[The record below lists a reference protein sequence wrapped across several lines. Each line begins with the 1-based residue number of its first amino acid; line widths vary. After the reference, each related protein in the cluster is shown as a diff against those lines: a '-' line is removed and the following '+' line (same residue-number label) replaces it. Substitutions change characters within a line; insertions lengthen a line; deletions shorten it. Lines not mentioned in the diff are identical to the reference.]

1 MTKKTALIVFLIF
14 SLLYLGLVLIE
25 FETITWWLKPFIIP
39 LLSISVFLSGKLEF
53 KPLLISALFFSWIGD
68 VVLLFANQGE
78 LYFIVGLVAFLIS
91 HVFYI
96 VLFNKQTVT
105 KSISNKI
112 SFGAGIG
119 LILLYFFGMITT
131 LGPKLGPLTVPVVV
145 YAVVISSM
153 LYFALKGSYQ
163 WNAIPY
169 QSVLVGAL
177 FFIASDS
184 ILAFNKF
191 YQPIPSASFTTPCS
205 TPSST
210 RSKTPKAPSPS
221 RTAASAWPR

>member
-1 MTKKTALIVFLIF
+1 MKNKIALYVYLGFSLIYLTITALNLEENARV
-14 SLLYLGLVLIE
+14 
-25 FETITWWLKPFIIP
+25 LKPF
-39 LLSISVFLSGKLEF
+39 LLPI
-53 KPLLISALFFSWIGD
+53 LLIAVYISNRFSSKKILLTALTFSWIGD
-68 VVLLFANQGE
+68 IVLLFANQGE

-191 YQPIPSASFTTPCS
+191 YQPIPYASFLIMITYL
-205 TPSST
+205 
-210 RSKTPKAPSPS
+210 
-221 RTAASAWPR
+221 AAQYGIVCGILNLNQKK

>member
-1 MTKKTALIVFLIF
+1 MKNKIALYVYLGFSLIYLTITALNLEEMAR
-14 SLLYLGLVLIE
+14 L
-25 FETITWWLKPFIIP
+25 LKPF
-39 LLSISVFLSGKLEF
+39 LLPI
-53 KPLLISALFFSWIGD
+53 LLIAVYLSNTFSSKKILLTALTFSWIGD
-68 VVLLFANQGE
+68 IVLLFANKGE

-96 VLFNKQTVT
+96 VLFNQQAVT
-105 KSISNKI
+105 TSISNKI

-131 LGPKLGPLTVPVVV
+131 LGPKLGPLTVPVIV
-145 YAVVISSM
+145 YAIVISSM

-191 YQPIPSASFTTPCS
+191 YQPIPYASFLIMITYLGAQYGIVWGILNLNQ
-205 TPSST
+205 
-210 RSKTPKAPSPS
+210 KK
-221 RTAASAWPR
+221 

>member
-1 MTKKTALIVFLIF
+1 MKNKIALYVYLGFSLIYLTITALKLEEIARL
-14 SLLYLGLVLIE
+14 
-25 FETITWWLKPFIIP
+25 LKPF
-39 LLSISVFLSGKLEF
+39 LLPI
-53 KPLLISALFFSWIGD
+53 LLIAVYFSNRFSSKKILLTALTFSWIGD
-68 VVLLFANQGE
+68 IVLLFANQGE

-191 YQPIPSASFTTPCS
+191 YQPIPYASFLIMITYL
-205 TPSST
+205 
-210 RSKTPKAPSPS
+210 
-221 RTAASAWPR
+221 AAQYGIVWGILNLNQKNSIS

>member
-1 MTKKTALIVFLIF
+1 MKNKIALYVYLGFSLIYLTITALNLEENARV
-14 SLLYLGLVLIE
+14 
-25 FETITWWLKPFIIP
+25 LKPF
-39 LLSISVFLSGKLEF
+39 LLPI
-53 KPLLISALFFSWIGD
+53 LLIAVYFSNRFSSKKILLTALTFSWIGD
-68 VVLLFANQGE
+68 IVLLFANQGE

-131 LGPKLGPLTVPVVV
+131 LGPKLGPLTVPVVI

-163 WNAIPY
+163 WNAIQY
-169 QSVLVGAL
+169 QSVLFGAL

-191 YQPIPSASFTTPCS
+191 YQPIPYASFLIMITYL
-205 TPSST
+205 
-210 RSKTPKAPSPS
+210 
-221 RTAASAWPR
+221 AAQYGIVCGILNLNQKK

>member
-1 MTKKTALIVFLIF
+1 MKNKIALYVYLGFSLIYLTITALNLEEIARV
-14 SLLYLGLVLIE
+14 
-25 FETITWWLKPFIIP
+25 LKPF
-39 LLSISVFLSGKLEF
+39 LLPI
-53 KPLLISALFFSWIGD
+53 LLIAVYFSNSFSSKKILLTALTFSWIGD
-68 VVLLFANQGE
+68 IVLLFANQGE

-191 YQPIPSASFTTPCS
+191 YQPIPYASFLIMITYL
-205 TPSST
+205 
-210 RSKTPKAPSPS
+210 
-221 RTAASAWPR
+221 AAQYGIVWGILNLNQKK

>member
-1 MTKKTALIVFLIF
+1 MKNKIALYVYLGFSLIYLTITALNLEENARV
-14 SLLYLGLVLIE
+14 
-25 FETITWWLKPFIIP
+25 LKPF
-39 LLSISVFLSGKLEF
+39 LLPI
-53 KPLLISALFFSWIGD
+53 LLIAVYISNRFSSKKILLTALTFSWIGD
-68 VVLLFANQGE
+68 IVLLFANQGE
-78 LYFIVGLVAFLIS
+78 LYFIIGLVAFLIS

-163 WNAIPY
+163 WNAIQY
-169 QSVLVGAL
+169 QSVLLGAL

-191 YQPIPSASFTTPCS
+191 YQPIPYASFLIMITYL
-205 TPSST
+205 
-210 RSKTPKAPSPS
+210 
-221 RTAASAWPR
+221 AAQYGIVCGILNLNQKK

>member
-1 MTKKTALIVFLIF
+1 MKNKIALYVYLGFSLIYLTITALNLEEIARV
-14 SLLYLGLVLIE
+14 
-25 FETITWWLKPFIIP
+25 LKPF
-39 LLSISVFLSGKLEF
+39 LLPI
-53 KPLLISALFFSWIGD
+53 LLIAVYFSTRFSSKKILLTALTFSWIGD
-68 VVLLFANQGE
+68 IVLLFANQGE

-177 FFIASDS
+177 IFIASDS

-191 YQPIPSASFTTPCS
+191 YQPIPYASFLIMITYL
-205 TPSST
+205 
-210 RSKTPKAPSPS
+210 
-221 RTAASAWPR
+221 AAQYGIVWGILNLNQKK